1 MIYLAAYVVVAI
13 ILALAIG
20 RMAKESPTKGEDDD
34 SQS

>member
-13 ILALAIG
+13 IVALAIG
-20 RMAKESPTKGEDDD
+20 RMVQELPTKGDDND